1 MIDILIL
8 EGGFNEEHK
17 VSLATSSEIKKVLNK
32 KNIKYKTLLVNPKTF
47 YKDINKYSNKLI
59 CFNCLHGTFG
69 EDGTIQKIL
78 KIKNFKFTHS
88 GINSSKLCFDKF
100 KSKKKVSKIKV
111 PILPSLELKLN
122 FLNRSN
128 LYKFRK
134 KFNKYIIKPNRSG
147 SSFGVIIIKSKEDI
161 ENLISK
167 LNKYKKKLT
176 NHDTLIIEKY
186 IEGKELTVSVL
197 KIDKK
202 TKALDVTEIIS
213 KNNFFDYKAKYTKGF
228 SKHILPAKIPIIV
241 YKKCLKFA
249 LQAHKVLKCN
259 AISRTDF
266 IYDKKN
272 NKIFYLE
279 TNTQPGLTSVS
290 LVPEQAIY
298 KNLSFEKIVFELI
311 KYTK

>member
-32 KNIKYKTLLVNPKTF
+32 KNIKYKTLLVKPKTF

-111 PILPSLELKLN
+111 PILPSLELKLK
-122 FLNRSN
+122 FLNSSN

-176 NHDTLIIEKY
+176 NHDTLIIRRITNDSY
-186 IEGKELTVSVL
+186 FS
-197 KIDKK
+197 
-202 TKALDVTEIIS
+202 ALS
-213 KNNFFDYKAKYTKGF
+213 
-228 SKHILPAKIPIIV
+228 
-241 YKKCLKFA
+241 
-249 LQAHKVLKCN
+249 
-259 AISRTDF
+259 
-266 IYDKKN
+266 
-272 NKIFYLE
+272 
-279 TNTQPGLTSVS
+279 
-290 LVPEQAIY
+290 
-298 KNLSFEKIVFELI
+298 
-311 KYTK
+311 